1 MSIEVFLTYLT
12 FKVYMK
18 ALYASL
24 VLLIAF
30 TSGSGQTIYPKL
42 GITGSVNT
50 YNATNHEVD
59 PKIGFLFGVAYDVT
73 LSKAVS
79 MQIEVDYVQKAFQS
93 SHEETTLLQL
103 GEDIYSIRE
112 EWKHQYFISYIE
124 LPLLLK
130 VTHDNFFILAGPGAG
145 IGLGGSH
152 KYDLQKTSS
161 YVGVSHE
168 SGKGKIKF
176 DGETPDE
183 IEDIHFDNQWDVSLV
198 VGAGVLL
205 FKKKLR
211 VECRYERGMVNLYKD
226 IDSKN
231 RSLQILFSTPIQIG
245 HNNK

>member
-1 MSIEVFLTYLT
+1 
-12 FKVYMK
+12 MK
-18 ALYASL
+18 ALYAPF

-50 YNATNHEVD
+50 YSARNDEVD
-59 PKIGFLFGVAYDVT
+59 QKISFLLGVAYDVT
-73 LSKAVS
+73 LLKTVS

-93 SHEETTLLQL
+93 SHEETTSLQV

-130 VTHDNFFILAGPGAG
+130 VTHDNFFILAGPAPG

-152 KYDLQKTSS
+152 KYDLHTTSS
-161 YVGVSHE
+161 YVGASHE
-168 SGKGKIKF
+168 SGKGKVKF
-176 DGETPDE
+176 NGETPAE
-183 IEDIHFDNQWDVSLV
+183 IKDVHFDNRWDASLV
-198 VGAGVLL
+198 VGAGAIL

-211 VECRYERGMVNLYKD
+211 VECRYELGMVNLYKD

-231 RSLQILFSTPIQIG
+231 RSLQILFSTPIKIG